1 MRWSLV
7 LGVAAALVAGALGLL
22 WYVDSPSSLHPL
34 SHRPAD
40 RPTRVLEPR
49 PGDGDLPPLIALP
62 DLSKV
67 DRRLVEPAGLVK
79 PRYCL
84 LVFGPEA
91 KTRVWIIEDGDT
103 LYVDRNANG
112 DLTEAGEAFA
122 PGERREHMASVDGK
136 SFRKHRD
143 WTYPIG
149 DVTPSNGLT
158 KHTGFKLTRHRIEN
172 EPAHHIL
179 SVLVGGATLQYAGW
193 GPLFGESRDTAPVV
207 HFGGPIVPKPLPG
220 PIFRL
225 GEADRELRFCIGTP
239 GQGGHS
245 FAYVGE
251 QAIPLAIQPVIEV
264 AWPTVAG
271 PLKERFALDWR
282 C

>member
-1 MRWSLV
+1 
-7 LGVAAALVAGALGLL
+7 
-22 WYVDSPSSLHPL
+22 
-34 SHRPAD
+34 
-40 RPTRVLEPR
+40 
-49 PGDGDLPPLIALP
+49 
-62 DLSKV
+62 V

-79 PRYCL
+79 PGYCL

-91 KTRVWIIEDGDT
+91 KTCVWIIEDGDT

-122 PGERREHMASVDGK
+122 PGERRDHMASVDGK

-143 WTYPIG
+143 WTYYIG
-149 DVTPSNGLT
+149 DVTPNNGLT
-158 KHTGFKLTRHRIEN
+158 KHTGFKLTRHRSED

-193 GPLFGESRDTAPVV
+193 GPLFGASRDTAPVV
-207 HFGGPIVPKPLPG
+207 HFGGPVVAKLIRSSVAIKG
-220 PIFRL
+220 
-225 GEADRELRFCIGTP
+225 ADDRELHFCIGTP
-239 GQGGHS
+239 GIGSHS

-251 QAIPLAIQPVIEV
+251 QALPLAIRPVVEIN
-264 AWPTVAG
+264 WPTQGG
-271 PLKERFALDWR
+271 PRKECFELPWR